1 MKQDRCLHVKNLI
14 IKEPETVKV
23 TSKLI
28 QIFVPHNYANDIL
41 ENLSRGIR
49 LAWCVMSLPPPRWP
63 LTVENAPLPLGPK
76 NHLYS

>member
-23 TSKLI
+23 TSKNAD
-28 QIFVPHNYANDIL
+28 FVPQNYANDIL
-41 ENLSRGIR
+41 GNLSRGIR
-49 LAWCVMSLPPPRWP
+49 LAWCMMGLPPPRQP
-63 LTVENAPLPLGPK
+63 LTVENALLPLGPK